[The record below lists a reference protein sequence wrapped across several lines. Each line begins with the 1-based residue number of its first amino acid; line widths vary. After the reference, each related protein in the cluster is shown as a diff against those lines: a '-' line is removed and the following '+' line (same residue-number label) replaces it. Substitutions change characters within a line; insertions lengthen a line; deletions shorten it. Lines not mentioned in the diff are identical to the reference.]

1 MKTSLRYKI
10 TLWMVWAQPVLII
23 IAIFMIEHTGP
34 YRVWRWNL
42 PFWSLLIGYILGIL
56 LLPFSR
62 GLDKPKVL
70 KWWLRIDFGV
80 TILMFIPFWFTL
92 AGCEVSYISTKR
104 DYVIYNR
111 GGFMSIPYI
120 DLGVKSGLFI
130 NYLNNFQ
137 VDFWE
142 VSDEDWGIDI
152 KTGYYWLKGSC
163 NNDNI
168 VYIGSIDSTLYHS
181 NESIINKR
189 IDKLF
194 HSNTKNCH
202 RMEFIMPDDF
212 SRITYT
218 DSTCIEYYKADDT
231 WYNASVEISY
241 TPEKKLLSPDSVHIR
256 LNDTNEELVCHKDS
270 VPWMS
275 PLEVRQFITDLER
288 RVAR

>member
-10 TLWMVWAQPVLII
+10 VLWMVWAQPLLII

-56 LLPFSR
+56 LLPFSL

-104 DYVIYNR
+104 DYVLYNR
-111 GGFMSIPYI
+111 GGFMSTPYI
-120 DLGVKSGLFI
+120 DLGVESGLFI

-137 VDFWE
+137 VDFWK
-142 VSDEDWGIDI
+142 VSDEDWDIDI
-152 KTGYYWLKGSC
+152 KTGYCWLKASS

-168 VYIGSIDSTLYHS
+168 VYVCSIDSTLYHS

-241 TPEKKLLSPDSVHIR
+241 TPEKKLLSPESVLIR

-275 PLEVRQFITDLER
+275 QAEVCRFITNLER

>member
-130 NYLNNFQ
+130 NYLTNFR

-181 NESIINKR
+181 NERIINEQ

-194 HSNTKNCH
+194 HSNAKNCH

-241 TPEKKLLSPDSVHIR
+241 TPEKKLLSPDHGS
-256 LNDTNEELVCHKDS
+256 
-270 VPWMS
+270 
-275 PLEVRQFITDLER
+275 FI
-288 RVAR
+288 